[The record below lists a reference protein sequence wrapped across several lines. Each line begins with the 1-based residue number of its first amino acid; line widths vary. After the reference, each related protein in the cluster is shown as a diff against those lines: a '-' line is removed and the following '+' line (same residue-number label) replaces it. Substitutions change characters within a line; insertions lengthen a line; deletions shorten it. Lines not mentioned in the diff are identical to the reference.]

1 MRDGNFQNEQ
11 NLRDRCIQFLIVLI
25 KEITNR
31 VPENVDDIIP
41 LLHYFNKSPNQIE
54 VIVNQWQKIHL
65 MPWTNISD
73 TAAFW
78 SEVLGYTNSD
88 GITVFSQL
96 AKFVLALMTLPHS
109 NADIERLFS
118 QMNIIRSK

>member
-88 GITVFSQL
+88 GITVF
-96 AKFVLALMTLPHS
+96 
-109 NADIERLFS
+109 
-118 QMNIIRSK
+118 

>member
-54 VIVNQWQKIHL
+54 LIVN
-65 MPWTNISD
+65 
-73 TAAFW
+73 
-78 SEVLGYTNSD
+78 
-88 GITVFSQL
+88 
-96 AKFVLALMTLPHS
+96 
-109 NADIERLFS
+109 
-118 QMNIIRSK
+118 